1 MPPYSNDTMRSV
13 YHVREFEVFKLKQ
26 VLLLLLLLAYG
37 DFFFFLLFLFFSLNS
52 LMKLASWACAP
63 S

>member
-26 VLLLLLLLAYG
+26 VPLLLRFLLLLLQSAQF
-37 DFFFFLLFLFFSLNS
+37 DE
-52 LMKLASWACAP
+52 AAAP
-63 S
+63 I

>member
-26 VLLLLLLLAYG
+26 VPLLLLRFLLLLLQSAQF
-37 DFFFFLLFLFFSLNS
+37 DE
-52 LMKLASWACAP
+52 AAAP
-63 S
+63 I

>member
-26 VLLLLLLLAYG
+26 VPLLLLLLR
-37 DFFFFLLFLFFSLNS
+37 FLLLLLQSAQFDE
-52 LMKLASWACAP
+52 AAAP
-63 S
+63 I